1 MDEVAGDLMSAGFV
15 IVQEGHEIS
24 SDSLCRS
31 EILSAPR
38 GIAHQSPAPQA
49 ASPTKARLL
58 KRDASSNLLLTRFD
72 LG

>member
-1 MDEVAGDLMSAGFV
+1 MMDEVAGDLMSAGSV

-49 ASPTKARLL
+49 GRIKQFITDKI
-58 KRDASSNLLLTRFD
+58 
-72 LG
+72 